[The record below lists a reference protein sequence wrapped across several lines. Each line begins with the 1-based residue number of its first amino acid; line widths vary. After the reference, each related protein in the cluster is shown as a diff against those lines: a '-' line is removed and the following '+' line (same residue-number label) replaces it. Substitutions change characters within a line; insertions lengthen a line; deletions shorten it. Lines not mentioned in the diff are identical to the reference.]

1 MEASASF
8 SSPDNLPTFLKT
20 ISLSSLG
27 GARSQ
32 EQITFL
38 SGLLVPVNHLQILIG
53 KTWLYK
59 CCPPLICMGAPA
71 CFFFL
76 IDLLFYYK
84 IILVVKSSNRDVYK
98 KMISPTLC
106 LWSSVNDL
114 WILHSHTYQHI
125 KHAFGMVVML
135 YHTYLMMIMKSKL
148 PPWEQ
153 PRLILHV
160 SAHRYSVC
168 VLLLAPLQQM
178 IATLFCTWLARYP
191 GILDTMPTSMSF

>member
-1 MEASASF
+1 MRVNGTHSSLLSPFLPIFVDLFLALFLASASF

-20 ISLSSLG
+20 INLSSLG

-38 SGLLVPVNHLQILIG
+38 SGLLLPVNHPQILIG

-59 CCPPLICMGAPA
+59 CCPPLICMGALA
-71 CFFFL
+71 FFFL
-76 IDLLFYYK
+76 VDLLFYYK

-125 KHAFGMVVML
+125 KHAFGVVVML
-135 YHTYLMMIMKSKL
+135 LSYLPHDDHEK
-148 PPWEQ
+148 
-153 PRLILHV
+153 
-160 SAHRYSVC
+160 
-168 VLLLAPLQQM
+168 
-178 IATLFCTWLARYP
+178 
-191 GILDTMPTSMSF
+191 